1 MYFGAQLWNIRE
13 ILRVMGEILLL
24 GIAYMGSEISE
35 INYFKKR
42 FEGQKWRE
50 ETFSCLQGV

>member
-42 FEGQKWRE
+42 FEGQK
-50 ETFSCLQGV
+50 